1 MTSPTMCSNPAAVRP
16 VRKSALMR
24 RPGFTLT
31 ELLAVLGIVLIV
43 VVGSL
48 SVWLS
53 LAGSA
58 GPSRAAPVVQA
69 MLNGGRDYAV
79 SNGKFARVVFS
90 NDLAK
95 ADSGTQMFFQY
106 YKDAGA
112 PTDSS
117 KWVDVPRRGGEP
129 AGRNI
134 FVLRDL
140 PSPFPTAPTS
150 VGADRVQAWE
160 AYRAGV
166 CDALTGHAFSGA
178 GGGYLD
184 KDSAFESGQETFY
197 VTFSP
202 TGVLALD
209 SQLPNGNPN
218 PLVLVI
224 IQLAGP
230 RVGEYEFYVL
240 NANTGTSGRG
250 APYLEKGDGSLLP
263 GRPFGCFAQKA
274 PVPFSLGTTGCTN
287 FPWPRP
293 CGVKSAARW
302 KSTPALASSRSM

>member
-69 MLNGGRDYAV
+69 MLNGARDYAV
-79 SNGKFARVVFS
+79 SNGKFARVVFR
-90 NDLAK
+90 NDLTE

-117 KWVDVPRRGGEP
+117 KWADVPARGGEP

-140 PSPFPTAPTS
+140 PNSFPTAPTG

-160 AYRAGV
+160 AYRAEV
-166 CDALTGHAFSGA
+166 CDDLTGHAFSGVQ
-178 GGGYLD
+178 GGYMTE
-184 KDSAFESGQETFY
+184 SADFKSGSPGQDEFY

-209 SQLPNGNPN
+209 SQLPIGDSS

-224 IQLAGP
+224 IQLAGQ

-240 NANTGTSGRG
+240 NANTGTR
-250 APYLEKGDGSLLP
+250 LVFD
-263 GRPFGCFAQKA
+263 
-274 PVPFSLGTTGCTN
+274 
-287 FPWPRP
+287 
-293 CGVKSAARW
+293 
-302 KSTPALASSRSM
+302 